1 MNGVVIGLVV
11 VQLIYYICTIIH
23 VFRKARAERLRV
35 DALLAEQKKQVDALL
50 AEQKK
55 QLEELENQGEQGTA

>member
-1 MNGVVIGLVV
+1 MNGVVIGLIV

-23 VFRKARAERLRV
+23 VFRKSRAERLRV
-35 DALLAEQKKQVDALL
+35 DAWL

-55 QLEELENQGEQGTA
+55 QLEELENQGEQGTV